1 MSVTDHGSSLTL
13 QHNNT
18 YIEAS
23 TDHFLGYVLLDRS
36 SVRHLTQF
44 HLGMRYRIR
53 TFTVTVIP
61 REYSLKDKVK
71 MGLNSELKN
80 QVNNVPCKSLAS
92 RTTPRGGPAWNLVLK
107 KGLTNT
113 HYYM

>member
-1 MSVTDHGSSLTL
+1 MK
-13 QHNNT
+13 
-18 YIEAS
+18 
-23 TDHFLGYVLLDRS
+23 
-36 SVRHLTQF
+36 
-44 HLGMRYRIR
+44 YRIR

-92 RTTPRGGPAWNLVLK
+92 RATPRGTSVEFGPEEGIDKYTLLYVK
-107 KGLTNT
+107 
-113 HYYM
+113 